1 MVWGNG
7 MKKKFTLLLALLL
20 PFSAILTACS
30 DSSNK
35 IELTKTFSLDGF
47 EIKTTEDYEMD
58 TNYDQTGFNLISQK
72 DDSINIGESC
82 IRVFFEEGNS
92 LYDFENTSLDEYV
105 ADYSSVA
112 LLNISDYEPINII
125 ETKEGGYSRNVE
137 VRMYAFIRENTYN
150 SANINYEKDYNVLIC
165 GKMEHFFCNIL
176 FSADSLRQSEIGY
189 SQKNLDDRFKNWLN
203 KVETIANTIKIN
215 SVKIDK
221 SYQDSVKS
229 CMSTKIASSGDLIKW
244 FRIELPANYEMHI
257 TSELMTT
264 YLSADE
270 EQWDSMINFVSV
282 GTIFGVPVPNNGVE
296 RVFHYGNNNNRGFFV
311 KFKDDLSLGYNVY
324 LYNDQDEMFEYYLSI
339 NVNYDTELASQGFEN
354 YFEEHMLSWI
364 NSIELLDIG
373 VIERNSI

>member
-1 MVWGNG
+1 M
-7 MKKKFTLLLALLL
+7 
-20 PFSAILTACS
+20 
-30 DSSNK
+30 
-35 IELTKTFSLDGF
+35 
-47 EIKTTEDYEMD
+47 
-58 TNYDQTGFNLISQK
+58 
-72 DDSINIGESC
+72 
-82 IRVFFEEGNS
+82 
-92 LYDFENTSLDEYV
+92 
-105 ADYSSVA
+105 
-112 LLNISDYEPINII
+112 
-125 ETKEGGYSRNVE
+125 
-137 VRMYAFIRENTYN
+137 
-150 SANINYEKDYNVLIC
+150 
-165 GKMEHFFCNIL
+165 
-176 FSADSLRQSEIGY
+176 
-189 SQKNLDDRFKNWLN
+189 DDRFKNWLN